1 MRDQRKAEE
10 IAANRYQLIAPL
22 LEPGMGTSEAA
33 EMRRRIASENGLSER
48 TLRRYISDYRKEGF
62 SGLKPAGRKGETS
75 QPEWMEKAVD
85 HAVLL
90 RRQVPSRS
98 IASIIQTLEWEE
110 IVEPGALKRS
120 TLQEKLAE
128 RGYSAR
134 QMRLYHQELGAVR
147 RYQKRSRNELWHS
160 DIKYGPYLPV
170 GPDGKKKQVY
180 LVAII
185 DDATRFIVHAAFY
198 PTLEAG
204 SVEKSLR
211 QAIQEYGVPD
221 SFYFDNGKQYRTK
234 WMGRMCAKL
243 GIRLLYAKPY
253 SPEST
258 GKVERFNRTVD
269 GFLAEAALEKPKGLD
284 ELNRLFAVWLE
295 ECYQKKS
302 HSGLPEKRSP
312 FEAFQRDRRSLS
324 FASEGSITDAFLH
337 AENRKVD
344 KSGCISFQGDKYEV
358 GLSFI
363 GRTVDVIYDPADTE
377 EIQIE
382 YEGHEPW
389 TSKKLEIGEFSGKR
403 PELPETLQKVETES
417 SRVLRAA
424 KKQNEKREAYRP
436 PAISFRK
443 MKEVPD
449 RV

>member
-1 MRDQRKAEE
+1 MKDHRKAEE

-22 LEPGMGTSEAA
+22 LEPGMGLAEAA
-33 EMRRRIASENGLSER
+33 DRRRRIAAENGLSER
-48 TLRRYISDYRKEGF
+48 TLRRYISAYRKEGF
-62 SGLKPAGRKGETS
+62 AGLKPAARNHPV
-75 QPEWMEKAVD
+75 QQQDWMEKAVD

-90 RRQVPSRS
+90 RREVPSRS
-98 IASIIQTLEWEE
+98 IAQIIQTLEWEG
-110 IVEPGALKRS
+110 IVKPGSLKRS

-134 QMRLYHQELGAVR
+134 QMRLYQQTPGAAR
-147 RYQKRSRNELWHS
+147 RFQKRSRNELWHS
-160 DIKYGPYLPV
+160 DIKYGPYLPI

-221 SFYFDNGKQYRTK
+221 AFYFDNGKQYRTK
-234 WMGRMCAKL
+234 WMSRMCSKL
-243 GIRLLYAKPY
+243 GIRLLFARPY
-253 SPEST
+253 SPESK

-269 GFLAEAALEKPKGLD
+269 GFLAEAALEKPKSLE

-295 ECYQKKS
+295 ECYQKKG
-302 HSGLPEKRSP
+302 HSGLPENRSP
-312 FEAFQRDRRSLS
+312 FEAYQRDRRALS
-324 FASEGSITDAFLH
+324 FAAEQAITEAFLH
-337 AENRKVD
+337 AEARKVD
-344 KSGCISFQGDKYEV
+344 KSGCISFHGKKYEV
-358 GLSFI
+358 GLAFI
-363 GRTVDVIYDPADTE
+363 GQTVDVIYDPESTE
-377 EIQIE
+377 EIRIE
-382 YEGHEPW
+382 HEGHEPW
-389 TSKKLEIGEFSGKR
+389 TAKKLEIGEFAGRR
-403 PELPETLQKVETES
+403 PALPETLQQAPAEE

-424 KKQNEKREAYRP
+424 KKRNEERETYRP
-436 PAISFRK
+436 PAISFKR

>member
-1 MRDQRKAEE
+1 MKDQRKAEE

-33 EMRRRIASENGLSER
+33 EKRRRIAEENGLSER
-48 TLRRYISDYRKEGF
+48 TLRRYIAAYRKHHFE
-62 SGLKPAGRKGETS
+62 GLKPAGRKGS
-75 QPEWMEKAVD
+75 SGQPDWMEKAVD

-90 RRQVPSRS
+90 RREVPSRS
-98 IASIIQTLEWEE
+98 IAQIIQTLEWEGL
-110 IVEPGALKRS
+110 VEPGMLKRS

-134 QMRLYHQELGAVR
+134 QMRLYHQKPGAVR
-147 RYQKRSRNELWHS
+147 RFQKRSRNSLWHS
-160 DIKYGPYLPV
+160 DIKYGPYLPI

-221 SFYFDNGKQYRTK
+221 AFYFDNGKQYRTK
-234 WMGRMCAKL
+234 WMNRMCSKL
-243 GIRLLYAKPY
+243 GIRLLYARPY
-253 SPEST
+253 SPESK

-269 GFLAEAALEKPKGLD
+269 SFLAEAALEKPKSL
-284 ELNRLFAVWLE
+284 EVLNRLFAVWLE
-295 ECYQKKS
+295 ECYQKKA

-312 FEAFQRDRRSLS
+312 FEAYQRDRRALS
-324 FASEGSITDAFLH
+324 FAAEEAITDAFLH
-337 AENRKVD
+337 AETRKVD
-344 KSGCISFQGDKYEV
+344 KSGCISFQNEKYEV
-358 GLSFI
+358 GLSFV
-363 GRTVDVIYDPADTE
+363 GRTVDVVYDPANTE
-377 EIQIE
+377 EIRIE
-382 YEGHEPW
+382 YEGQEPW
-389 TSKKLEIGEFSGKR
+389 MAKKLSIGEFSGKK
-403 PELPETLQKVETES
+403 PELPETLQHVQAVE

-424 KKQNEKREAYRP
+424 EKRNEERVSYRP
-436 PAISFRK
+436 PAISFKR
-443 MKEVPD
+443 MKEASDHV
-449 RV
+449 